1 MIRIKLVGEKM
12 ALSQAFYERNRRK
25 LSEQMEVGSQAVI
38 YSGREI
44 PMTEDAS
51 YPFFANNNFYYL
63 TGIRDPDVVLLISKN
78 EFGEIQE
85 QLFIQ
90 KADPEKEKWVG
101 KRISRDKAHRLSG
114 IERICFIEE
123 LPMEMNRQ
131 RVFSRFYFDFKVPVH
146 QSYKIE
152 EEALQKKIRES
163 ELMDLHPILS
173 SMRVIKAPEELE
185 AIKKANRITKEAIE
199 AMKPMIKPGVFE
211 YELAAF
217 FEYYVKKAG
226 AEGLA
231 FETIAASG
239 KNAVILHYISNRS
252 RMKVG
257 ELVLLD
263 LGARVD
269 GYCGDISRT
278 FSVGEEMTNE
288 QEKLHAIVSTVQQEM
303 FLAFKPGAMLKD
315 LQNLTKDLFLQKC
328 AEAGFIPGNNDITE
342 FYYHGIGHPLG
353 LDTHDVRPE
362 GNLILAPGMVMT
374 VEPGLY
380 LEKLGIGIRI
390 EDDVI
395 ITEKGCEVM

>member
-1 MIRIKLVGEKM
+1 
-12 ALSQAFYERNRRK
+12 
-25 LSEQMEVGSQAVI
+25 
-38 YSGREI
+38 
-44 PMTEDAS
+44 
-51 YPFFANNNFYYL
+51 
-63 TGIRDPDVVLLISKN
+63 
-78 EFGEIQE
+78 
-85 QLFIQ
+85 
-90 KADPEKEKWVG
+90 
-101 KRISRDKAHRLSG
+101 
-114 IERICFIEE
+114 
-123 LPMEMNRQ
+123 
-131 RVFSRFYFDFKVPVH
+131 
-146 QSYKIE
+146 
-152 EEALQKKIRES
+152 
-163 ELMDLHPILS
+163 
-173 SMRVIKAPEELE
+173 
-185 AIKKANRITKEAIE
+185 
-199 AMKPMIKPGVFE
+199 
-211 YELAAF
+211 
-217 FEYYVKKAG
+217 
-226 AEGLA
+226 
-231 FETIAASG
+231 
-239 KNAVILHYISNRS
+239 
-252 RMKVG
+252 MKVG